1 MVLQLSFIYPY
12 GIFQNLVKFL
22 ILVMK
27 SGRLNSQHFVK
38 TPLTDFVSGNS
49 SSIIPQSFSSQYNV
63 PSYAHAK
70 TWSHFMQL

>member
-1 MVLQLSFIYPY
+1 
-12 GIFQNLVKFL
+12 
-22 ILVMK
+22 MK
-27 SGRLNSQHFVK
+27 SGRLNSQHFVE

-70 TWSHFMQL
+70 TWSHFMQLWNTIIQKTMNQNSDLKKINKTSL